1 MKKYRLVFYILFM
14 CIHSNAQTN
23 KGIHFQGVAR
33 SNNGLIIANKIIN
46 IRLSILSDSTNG
58 NIEYQEIKSITTNA
72 IGLFS
77 VIVGS
82 KEDRKIISMGS
93 FDNINWS
100 NTEKYLQVDVDIT
113 GDLYFN
119 NIGSQKI
126 NYVPYAFYADKVDA
140 VNISGILNVKKGGT
154 GFDNIKDFKIMAAI
168 DKINNTPDSLKPTSL
183 YTLVALNEKLKKADT
198 IHLSNRIDLKLN
210 KSDTTHLSN
219 RIDLKMNKT
228 DTIYMSQRMN
238 QKMNLSDTIKI
249 YNKINAIPNIDTTS
263 LSNRINKKLSIDSL
277 NANTITKAL
286 NYIPVPND
294 YGSFYDTAK
303 QTSTVATANPIKLNF
318 TNFSNNINITNNTSG
333 LPTRIT
339 VNNTG
344 LYHIKYTLQ
353 FVKTDAANDEVSV
366 WMRRNS
372 AAYSNTNNT
381 YIIAG
386 TGIKNTV
393 SNSFFVEL
401 GDNDY
406 IEIYFSVKNI
416 NTNLVA
422 TNTQL
427 SPSRPATPAAMVSIQ
442 RIN

>member
-1 MKKYRLVFYILFM
+1 MTRFRLIPAFLLICLTALALIQIGGCANIVPPSGGPRDSIPPYAVYAKPKDSSTGIAPKEILISFNEYIT
-14 CIHSNAQTN
+14 TN
-23 KGIHFQGVAR
+23 TLQEQLIVSPTIK
-33 SNNGLIIANKIIN
+33 NNPLVDQRLNMVR
-46 IRLSILSDSTNG
+46 IRLS
-58 NIEYQEIKSITTNA
+58 
-72 IGLFS
+72 
-77 VIVGS
+77 
-82 KEDRKIISMGS
+82 
-93 FDNINWS
+93 
-100 NTEKYLQVDVDIT
+100 
-113 GDLYFN
+113 
-119 NIGSQKI
+119 
-126 NYVPYAFYADKVDA
+126 
-140 VNISGILNVKKGGT
+140 
-154 GFDNIKDFKIMAAI
+154 
-168 DKINNTPDSLKPTSL
+168 
-183 YTLVALNEKLKKADT
+183 
-198 IHLSNRIDLKLN
+198 
-210 KSDTTHLSN
+210 
-219 RIDLKMNKT
+219 
-228 DTIYMSQRMN
+228 
-238 QKMNLSDTIKI
+238 
-249 YNKINAIPNIDTTS
+249 
-263 LSNRINKKLSIDSL
+263 DSL

-318 TNFSNNINITNNTSG
+318 TNFSNNITITNNTSG

-366 WMRRNS
+366 WMRRTS

-416 NTNLVA
+416 NTSLVA

-427 SPSRPATPAAMVSIQ
+427 SPSRPATPAATVSIQ